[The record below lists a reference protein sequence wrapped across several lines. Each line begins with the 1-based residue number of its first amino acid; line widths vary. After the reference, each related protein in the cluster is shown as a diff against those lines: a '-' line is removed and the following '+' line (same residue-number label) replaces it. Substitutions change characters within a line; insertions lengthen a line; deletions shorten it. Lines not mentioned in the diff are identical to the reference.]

1 MCTVTCPVCHTTD
14 EWPCWGPM
22 SGHVAVTNPH
32 YYCASTSLVD
42 EWEQTEEVPGERI
55 IYEEVP
61 G

>member
-1 MCTVTCPVCHTTD
+1 
-14 EWPCWGPM
+14 M